1 MTFQKYLRLKK
12 LSNRVSGFF
21 EFIEEVAK
29 DTHWYG
35 CPLWNKEHYLKFYNH
50 VKEGLKYADLVKGT

>member
-12 LSNRVSGFF
+12 LSNRVSGFH

-29 DTHWYG
+29 SSSWYG
-35 CPLWNKEHYLKFYNH
+35 VSMYNKEHYLRFYNH
-50 VKEGLKYADLVKGT
+50 VKEGLKYVDLVKGT